1 MKNIW
6 NKWLKNAIY
15 LYCFIYTIVT
25 IVNSIGYL
33 ASGIYSDPNGNW
45 HEIDRALIVLTGVI
59 AYEMAVRL
67 PIVNSLIRMTVTY
80 IPTMLLC
87 FLYVWLSGFREPLA
101 SSAYKDIFI
110 NYTGMFFM
118 ISVVV
123 IIFEKKKSNHKF
135 QFRRWS

>member
-6 NKWLKNAIY
+6 NKWLKNVIY

-59 AYEMAVRL
+59 AYEMAVGL

-135 QFRRWS
+135 QFRRLS